1 MSDSSTETK
10 PRYVFPRWANYLLP
24 LLIIGALGGGPY
36 VATLVGL
43 GLNPNT
49 LNKNYQPVQ
58 PIPYSHEL
66 HVGQLGLDCTYCH
79 TTVNNAAFAAIPP
92 VETCMNCHHSVKVNS
107 PKLQPL
113 YRVYYPY
120 IDENGKPVKDAGSED
135 NPNRP
140 NPDAG
145 RPVEWVKVHDLADYA
160 YFNHQAHVTKG
171 VSCVS
176 CHGRVDR
183 MGEAGVMQM
192 ENLSM
197 GWCLECHREPEK
209 FLRPPSQVTN
219 LGWSPLDDPQVKE
232 AIAAGE
238 IEEGDEDAAQLMVG
252 RRVHADMQINDTAFM
267 QSCSTCHR

>member
-1 MSDSSTETK
+1 VTDPTNASSA
-10 PRYVFPRWANYLLP
+10 RYVFPRWANYLLP
-24 LLIIGALGGGPY
+24 LLLIGALGAGPF

-79 TTVNNAAFAAIPP
+79 TTVNQASFAAIPP
-92 VETCMNCHHSVKVNS
+92 AETCMTCHHAVKPNS
-107 PKLQPL
+107 PKLAPL
-113 YRVYYPY
+113 YQVYYPY
-120 IDENGKPVKDAGSED
+120 LDQAGKPTPDAGTDE

-145 RPVEWVKVHDLADYA
+145 RPIEWVKVHDLADYA
-160 YFNHQAHVTKG
+160 YFSHQAHVTKG

-183 MGEAGVMQM
+183 MGEEGVMQM

-209 FLRPPSQVTN
+209 YLRPPSQVTN
-219 LGWSPLDDPQVKE
+219 LGWSPLDDPEVKALIE
-232 AIAAGE
+232 AGQDISEAE
-238 IEEGDEDAAQLMVG
+238 AQMIVG
-252 RRVHADMQINDTAFM
+252 TRVHGDMKIHGQAFM
-267 QSCSTCHR
+267 QACSTCHR